1 MLSLQTVQPD
11 TLELLKTLMRLPILS
26 DMRLVRGTALALQ
39 YGHRRSVDLDFFG
52 HTTENVDE
60 LTEAIREEVGHI
72 QTLSATKRIK
82 VYNIQNV
89 KVDIVNYDYPWI
101 DDAVI
106 EGDIRMASPKDI
118 AAMKVNAVIGR
129 GTKKDFIDIFF
140 LLQHYTFDELL
151 QFYKKKYPDGSE
163 FRALLS
169 MAYFADADLQA
180 MPYMYENVEWS
191 DIKQRIRK
199 EQEQYNNNN
208 K

>member
-1 MLSLQTVQPD
+1 M
-11 TLELLKTLMRLPILS
+11 
-26 DMRLVRGTALALQ
+26 Q

-199 EQEQYNNNN
+199 EQEQYNN